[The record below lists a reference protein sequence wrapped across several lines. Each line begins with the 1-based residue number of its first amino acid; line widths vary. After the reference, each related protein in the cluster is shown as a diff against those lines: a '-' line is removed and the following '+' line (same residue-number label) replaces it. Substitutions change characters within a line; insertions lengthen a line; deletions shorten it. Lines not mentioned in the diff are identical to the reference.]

1 MNTVEKVGR
10 TVEEALE
17 LALKEL
23 KAKREDVK
31 VEILDEG
38 SRGLFGLLSRMAR
51 VRVTLK
57 KKPEE
62 KALEFLKGL
71 FDILKI
77 TPEVNLVYEEDGMCK
92 IELKGKNM
100 GIIIGK
106 RGTTL
111 NALQFLTS
119 LVANK
124 ESGEYKKIVLD
135 VEGYRKKREKILREL
150 ALKVAKKVK
159 ETKKSIALEPMPPSE
174 RKIIHSTLQNDS
186 RIKTHSEGEE
196 PYRRVIVSLKNPP
209 VK

>member
-1 MNTVEKVGR
+1 
-10 TVEEALE
+10 
-17 LALKEL
+17 
-23 KAKREDVK
+23 
-31 VEILDEG
+31 
-38 SRGLFGLLSRMAR
+38 
-51 VRVTLK
+51 
-57 KKPEE
+57 
-62 KALEFLKGL
+62 
-71 FDILKI
+71 
-77 TPEVNLVYEEDGMCK
+77 
-92 IELKGKNM
+92 M

>member
-1 MNTVEKVGR
+1 MKTVEKVGR
-10 TVEEALE
+10 TVEEALD

-23 KAKREDVK
+23 KAKKEDVK
-31 VEILDEG
+31 VEVLDEG

-51 VRVTLK
+51 VRVTLR

-62 KALEFLKGL
+62 RAQEFLKGL

-77 TPEVNLVYEEDGMCK
+77 TPEINLVYEEDGMCK

-106 RGTTL
+106 RGATL
-111 NALQFLTS
+111 NALQFLTT

-124 ESGEYKKIVLD
+124 ESSEYKKIVLD
-135 VEGYRKKREKILREL
+135 VEGYRSKREKILKEL

-186 RIKTHSEGEE
+186 RVKTHSEGEE
-196 PYRRVIVSLKNPP
+196 PYRRVIISLKNPP

>member
-1 MNTVEKVGR
+1 MKTVEKMGR
-10 TVEEALE
+10 TVEEAVE

-23 KAKREDVK
+23 RARREDVE
-31 VEILDEG
+31 VEIIEEG
-38 SRGLFGLLSRMAR
+38 SRGLFGLLSRMAK

-62 KALEFLKGL
+62 KAIEFLRGL
-71 FDILKI
+71 FNILKI
-77 TPEVNLVYEEDGMCK
+77 APELNLVYEKDGMCK
-92 IELKGKNM
+92 IEMKGKDL

-106 RGTTL
+106 RGATL

-124 ESGEYKKIVLD
+124 EGGEYRRIVLD

-186 RIKTHSEGEE
+186 RVRTHSEGEE

-209 VK
+209 VR